1 MAGHPLGQSHYSLLC
16 VTVFVNHM
24 ANTDQEFL
32 TLLFQGRPREGESH
46 SMSTF
51 LLAKVNIYTHS
62 LFLWLEA
69 LSSLTFTKASEG
81 KNTVLFFLFPQIRM
95 WPLGLLP
102 HDHIVGERKLEKS
115 PGKETSLMQP
125 GHRTCPSSPPHSM
138 ERELCQGEGKDGSML
153 HHMQDVPHYHCLL
166 PWSILPSVCSDTSPQ
181 QSKKRAS

>member
-32 TLLFQGRPREGESH
+32 TLLFQGRPREDESH

-81 KNTVLFFLFPQIRM
+81 VLAPQSCSLSTNTYV
-95 WPLGLLP
+95 
-102 HDHIVGERKLEKS
+102 
-115 PGKETSLMQP
+115 
-125 GHRTCPSSPPHSM
+125 
-138 ERELCQGEGKDGSML
+138 
-153 HHMQDVPHYHCLL
+153 
-166 PWSILPSVCSDTSPQ
+166 
-181 QSKKRAS
+181 ASGAFAP